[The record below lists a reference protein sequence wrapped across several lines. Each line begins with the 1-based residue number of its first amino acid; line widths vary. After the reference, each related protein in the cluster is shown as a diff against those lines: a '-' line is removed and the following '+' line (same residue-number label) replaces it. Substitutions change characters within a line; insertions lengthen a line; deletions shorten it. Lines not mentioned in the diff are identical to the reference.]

1 MSVEIPE
8 LLTPEE
14 AAELLKTNKR
24 TVLAMAN
31 RGDIVA
37 IRVSKYARIDA
48 KSVKAY
54 LEGNIKHVPALLRR
68 AGLAKPASR
77 TA

>member
-14 AAELLKTNKR
+14 AAKLLKTTKR
-24 TVLAMAN
+24 SVLAMAN

-37 IRVSKYARIDA
+37 IKVSKYSRIDA
-48 KSVKAY
+48 ESVRAY

-68 AGLAKPASR
+68 AGLAKSTSR